1 MFEMAVASDKVV
13 CFGFFFVCLQRNLL
27 EEDSDEEEDFFL

>member
-1 MFEMAVASDKVV
+1 MGNGGCLLMW
-13 CFGFFFVCLQRNLL
+13 FGSFLCLQRNLL

>member
-1 MFEMAVASDKVV
+1 MGLEDLDG
-13 CFGFFFVCLQRNLL
+13 FGEPSNFSVFVLQRNLL

>member
-1 MFEMAVASDKVV
+1 MRWWLLTDEIFIL
-13 CFGFFFVCLQRNLL
+13 CLQRNLL

>member
-1 MFEMAVASDKVV
+1 MKWWLLIDVMVFL
-13 CFGFFFVCLQRNLL
+13 CLQRNLL